1 MRHLAGLGGAIGVQ
15 HTGTIEP
22 SRMFPTPSIKEHALP
37 KPQNSA
43 ALFWR
48 QFSLELAPTV
58 QLAHDL
64 GDVHGVGS
72 LSGPGLLLQLPQD
85 HRTRAGA

>member
-1 MRHLAGLGGAIGVQ
+1 
-15 HTGTIEP
+15 
-22 SRMFPTPSIKEHALP
+22 MFPTPSIKEHALLKSRDP
-37 KPQNSA
+37 A

-48 QFSLELAPTV
+48 QLSLELAPTV

-72 LSGPGLLLQLPQD
+72 LAGPGLLLQLPKD
-85 HRTRAGA
+85 HGARAGA